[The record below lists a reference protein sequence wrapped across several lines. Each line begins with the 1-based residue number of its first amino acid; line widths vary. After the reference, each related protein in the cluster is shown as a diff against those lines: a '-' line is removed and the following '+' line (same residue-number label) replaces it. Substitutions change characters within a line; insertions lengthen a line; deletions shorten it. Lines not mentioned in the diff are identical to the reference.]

1 MEFNK
6 RRKKGIDD
14 DVGYI
19 LSLFDDKGS
28 MYKTKSIYGVPGDVG
43 FFENF
48 KNIEKDIGSNNIA
61 EIQSLV
67 LQADDTQNVVTKVFD
82 EAQVTGSGVGKF
94 NLYDKTIPA
103 YMKKYAKK
111 WNAKVY
117 DNIIETGSSNIDGN
131 EVKIPVTVLE
141 FSKEM
146 RKEITTNSQPLFS
159 FLGGVSLSTWGAKEI
174 KDNMENNII
183 SQSTY

>member
-1 MEFNK
+1 
-6 RRKKGIDD
+6 
-14 DVGYI
+14 
-19 LSLFDDKGS
+19 
-28 MYKTKSIYGVPGDVG
+28 MYKTKSIFGVPGDDG
-43 FFENF
+43 FFEGMQ
-48 KNIEKDIGSNNIA
+48 KLEKDVGSNNFA
-61 EIQSLV
+61 EIQTLL